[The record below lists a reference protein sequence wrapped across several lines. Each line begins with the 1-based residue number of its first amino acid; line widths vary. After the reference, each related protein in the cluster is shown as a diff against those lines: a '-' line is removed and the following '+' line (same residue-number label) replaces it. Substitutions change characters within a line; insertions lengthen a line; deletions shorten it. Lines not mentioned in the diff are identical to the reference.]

1 MKLSKM
7 THKSQWI
14 GYKLFCH
21 NNGLAEGNIKTLE
34 KFIEKYYN

>member
-1 MKLSKM
+1 MKLTKL
-7 THKSQWI
+7 THKCQWI
-14 GYKLFCH
+14 GYKLFCY